1 MANNLRNIVFIG
13 GIHGVG
19 KGTICKEIVS
29 KTDLIHIT
37 ASEILK
43 WNEISSSE
51 NKLVNNISTTQ
62 ERLILGLKKFI
73 DTDKQYLLDGHYCLL
88 NSDGFACRIDEETF
102 DKINPKIISIVIDDI
117 GKIADRLEKRDNK
130 KYDLKILNE
139 LQEMEIEYAK
149 YLSKK
154 YSIPYIEIKNNNC
167 KSLLNIIK
175 P

>member
-1 MANNLRNIVFIG
+1 MELTKNIIFIG

-19 KGTICKEIVS
+19 KGTICNEITS
-29 KTDLIHIT
+29 KTDIIHIT

-51 NKLVNNISTTQ
+51 NKLVNNISSTQ
-62 ERLILGLKKFI
+62 ERLILGLKSLI

-88 NSDGFACRIDEETF
+88 NSDGFPSKIDEETF

-117 GKIADRLEKRDNK
+117 EKIIERLEKRDDK
-130 KYDLKILNE
+130 KYDFETLNQ

-154 YSIPYIEIKNNNC
+154 YSIPYVEIRNSNY
-167 KSLLNIIK
+167 KSLLNII
-175 P
+175 

>member
-1 MANNLRNIVFIG
+1 MKLTNNIIFIG

-19 KGTICKEIVS
+19 KGTICKEIAS
-29 KTDLIHIT
+29 ITDIIHIT

-51 NKLVNNISTTQ
+51 NKLVNNISSTQ
-62 ERLILGLKKFI
+62 ERLTNGLKNLIQKE
-73 DTDKQYLLDGHYCLL
+73 KKYLLDGHFCVL
-88 NSDGFACRIDEETF
+88 NSNGIPCRIDEETF
-102 DKINPKIISIVIDDI
+102 DNINPKIISIVIDDI
-117 GKIADRLEKRDNK
+117 EKIVDRLEKRDNK
-130 KYDLKILNE
+130 KYDINILNK

-154 YSIPYIEIKNNNC
+154 NSIPYVEIKNSDY
-167 KSLLNIIK
+167 KSLLNSIK

>member
-1 MANNLRNIVFIG
+1 MELTKTIIFIG

-19 KGTICKEIVS
+19 KGTICKEITS
-29 KTDLIHIT
+29 KTDIIHIT

-51 NKLVNNISTTQ
+51 NKLVNNISSTQ
-62 ERLILGLKKFI
+62 ERLILGLKNLI
-73 DTDKQYLLDGHYCLL
+73 DIDKQYLLDGHYCLL
-88 NSDGFACRIDEETF
+88 NSDGFPSKIDEETF

-117 GKIADRLEKRDNK
+117 EKIIERLEKRDDK
-130 KYDLKILNE
+130 KYAFETLNQ

-154 YSIPYIEIKNNNC
+154 YSIPYVEIRNSNY
-167 KSLLNIIK
+167 KSLLNII
-175 P
+175 